1 MTDSRSISNILLFLG
16 ILLFGLWLG
25 VSIIINQFETLIYII
40 GGATILTCAVLGRKI
55 WLILPFAS
63 AINLTLMIRG
73 TPDTLLLAQ
82 VLFIGFCL
90 LQLLI
95 RRLNFQFKF
104 TELEYW
110 MLLLTL
116 CVAQVYIRNPVG
128 LYILGGESIGAR
140 PYAIYAITLTS
151 SLILAVIRVNSSD
164 LRWFIRLS
172 IIGGLINFT
181 INTIGYF
188 VPRVGVW
195 YGSVNYSAVD
205 GSPPS
210 DNQYGYDLASRVDF
224 LGEFANNLALWIS
237 SFISPIR
244 ACFHPIWAPLVIISC
259 AFAALSGYRNEIG
272 AVGLTY
278 LVGIAYR
285 GGFPSV
291 LLASVTLLFAIVILA
306 FVNQAASLPS
316 NIQRSLSFLPGT
328 WDEIH
333 VRDAK
338 ASTEWRVDM
347 WKEALLTEQWIKNK
361 WLGDGLGMSQHE
373 YMFIQSFKN
382 KEIGGISGT
391 GKLTLGQEFMIA
403 SGDYHSG
410 SVSAIRT
417 IGYIGLVVMI
427 LMQIRILVHAHRQ
440 IMRCKGTPWFPL
452 ALFICIPMIWFP
464 FFFIFIFGGFSLDS
478 ISLLTNAA
486 TLRLLRNNL
495 PLPDYTKKSQR
506 EAKLTN
512 PVLAQQ

>member
-1 MTDSRSISNILLFLG
+1 MSDSRSLTGIFVFIG

-25 VSIIINQFETLIYII
+25 VSIVTDQIETLIYII
-40 GGATILTCAVLGRKI
+40 GGATLITCALLGRKI

-63 AINLTLMIRG
+63 AINLTLMIPG

-82 VLFIGFCL
+82 IMFIGFCL
-90 LQLLI
+90 LQFLI
-95 RRLNFQFKF
+95 RRLNFQLKF

-110 MLLLTL
+110 MLILTL
-116 CVAQVYIRNPVG
+116 CVAQVYARNPVG
-128 LYILGGESIGAR
+128 LYIFGGDSIGAR

-151 SLILAVIRVNSSD
+151 CIILAVIRVNSSD

-181 INTIGYF
+181 INMIGYF

-195 YGSVNYSAVD
+195 YGSVNYSAVN
-205 GSPPS
+205 GTSPENS
-210 DNQYGYDLASRVDF
+210 QYGYDLASRIDF

-237 SFISPIR
+237 SFKSPIR

-278 LVGIAYR
+278 LVAIAYR
-285 GGFPSV
+285 GGFSSV
-291 LLASVTLLFAIVILA
+291 LMATVTLLFAIAILA
-306 FVNQAASLPS
+306 FVNLAAPLPS

-333 VRDAK
+333 VRDAD

-347 WKEALLTEQWIKNK
+347 WKEALFTDFWIKNK

-373 YMFIQSFKN
+373 LNFIQSYKD
-382 KEIGGISGT
+382 KQIGGVSGT
-391 GKLTLGQEFMIA
+391 GKLTLGQEFMMA

-417 IGYIGLVVMI
+417 IGYVGLVVMI

-440 IMRCKGTPWFPL
+440 IMRCKGTPWLPL

-478 ISLLTNAA
+478 VALLTNAA
-486 TLRLLRNNL
+486 ILRLLENNL
-495 PLPDYTKKSQR
+495 PLPEYIKRSKRQLPLSNSALVQ
-506 EAKLTN
+506 
-512 PVLAQQ
+512 